1 MPTKPSVFIGSS
13 SEGLKAANVL
23 QRLLAERVQ
32 ARIWNDGVI
41 HLGETT
47 IESLVGALHEFDFAV
62 LVFTP
67 DDATSSRNQR
77 QASPRDNV
85 VFELGLF
92 TGGLGRNRS
101 YLVVEDGAGV
111 KIPTDLRGVTYAPYR
126 RAGNIGLEAALAPVA
141 ELIHAEIVRRGPR
154 PRIDPAAL
162 PALHDVVDFRAAIVG
177 HWWERVMPVDSTA
190 LSYVT
195 IDVDPERWTTHLT
208 GLAYGPDGTHGAN
221 WETIACAEDPDARRL
236 YYWWKGWHPTRPAEP
251 YEGSGQVDF
260 RAGAAPFTRGDGV
273 FSDTNVLD
281 LGSTRKKAFHL
292 LRCTEAEVA
301 VMEAQAGP
309 QVTALVRRKLRQPV

>member
-1 MPTKPSVFIGSS
+1 MATKPSVFIGSS

-23 QRLLAERVQ
+23 QSLLAERVQ

-67 DDATSSRNQR
+67 DDAISSRNQR

-101 YLVVEDGAGV
+101 YLVVEDGAGL

-126 RAGNIGLEAALAPVA
+126 RSGNISLEAALAPVA
-141 ELIHAEIVRRGPR
+141 CKRATPVLHVYTWADYIRPDLISRFEKENGCRIV
-154 PRIDPAAL
+154 IDTFDSNEAMYAKL
-162 PALHDVVDFRAAIVG
+162 KAGASGYDVVT
-177 HWWERVMPVDSTA
+177 PS
-190 LSYVT
+190 SYMVK
-195 IDVDPERWTTHLT
+195 IMQDHL
-208 GLAYGPDGTHGAN
+208 PDHFIECYLRLPTQFTLCQPG
-221 WETIACAEDPDARRL
+221 IAE
-236 YYWWKGWHPTRPAEP
+236 
-251 YEGSGQVDF
+251 
-260 RAGAAPFTRGDGV
+260 
-273 FSDTNVLD
+273 
-281 LGSTRKKAFHL
+281 
-292 LRCTEAEVA
+292 
-301 VMEAQAGP
+301 
-309 QVTALVRRKLRQPV
+309 